1 MPKIN
6 YNNMPYEKQYSTGE
20 KTQIRHFYD
29 PPKDYEE
36 KNWKGYYIQ
45 DYFGLKIENLKG
57 QIAQSVERQIEDL

>member
-29 PPKDYEE
+29 PPKNYEE
-36 KNWKGYYIQ
+36 KNWKEYYIQ

-57 QIAQSVERQIEDL
+57 